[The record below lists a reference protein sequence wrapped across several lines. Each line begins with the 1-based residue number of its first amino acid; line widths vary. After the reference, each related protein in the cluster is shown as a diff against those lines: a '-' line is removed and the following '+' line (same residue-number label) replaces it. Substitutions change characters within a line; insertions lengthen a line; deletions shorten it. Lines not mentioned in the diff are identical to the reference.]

1 MQSQRRLK
9 LGIAAPW
16 ILVGILAVSNA
27 AMIRQNFAM
36 RESFRKNEPSTLQTG
51 ERVPPFTA
59 KAINGDPVSIGY
71 SGQGPK
77 KVFFYF
83 TPPCKFC
90 RQQFPYWRDF
100 LTHADAN
107 RLEVIGLVSETEDLT
122 RLANFLDE
130 MKCSQDSPVA
140 LKVVLV
146 SADVL
151 SSYKLSP
158 TPVTLIVSNRGTV
171 EGAWIGLWDEASISA
186 ATSLLGLTLPSR
198 R

>member
-1 MQSQRRLK
+1 MQARHRPK

-16 ILVGILAVSNA
+16 ILVGILAISNA

-36 RESFRKNEPSTLQTG
+36 RESFRKNAPSALQTG

-59 KAINGDPVSIGY
+59 KAFNGDPISIGY

-90 RQQFPYWRDF
+90 RQQFAYWRDI
-100 LTHADAN
+100 LTRADAN
-107 RLEVIGLVSETEDLT
+107 RLEVIGLVSETEDLAK
-122 RLANFLDE
+122 LAIFLKE
-130 MKCSQDSPVA
+130 MKCAQDSTVP

-146 SADVL
+146 SPEVL

-158 TPVTLIVSNRGTV
+158 TPLTLIVLNTGTV
-171 EGAWIGLWDEASISA
+171 ERAWLGLWNEAHISEASSVMGMTIS
-186 ATSLLGLTLPSR
+186 PP
-198 R
+198 